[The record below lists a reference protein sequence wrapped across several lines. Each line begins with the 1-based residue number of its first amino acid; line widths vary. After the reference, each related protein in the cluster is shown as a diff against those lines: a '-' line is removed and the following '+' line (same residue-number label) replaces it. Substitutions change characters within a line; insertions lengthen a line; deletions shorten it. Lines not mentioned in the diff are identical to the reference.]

1 MKVRRTFEL
10 TDKEIV
16 TIGNFKEFLNDLW
29 LELDE
34 NNAGTKEMEEI
45 FVAID
50 DKINE
55 LVSSI
60 KYFEFNDD

>member
-10 TDKEIV
+10 TDEEIE
-16 TIGNFKEFLNDLW
+16 TINSFKEFLNDLW
-29 LELDE
+29 LELDQ

-45 FVAID
+45 FVAIN
-50 DKINE
+50 DKINK